1 MWRFYLV
8 ASEVAF
14 RHDGLVVFQI
24 QLAKKQDAVPLT
36 RDYLASRD
44 RLGEPATRD
53 GEKITDR
60 EVWNA
65 K

>member
-36 RDYLASRD
+36 RDYLAGRE
-44 RLGEPATRD
+44 RLAEPTTKAGENRQTENRLA
-53 GEKITDR
+53 
-60 EVWNA
+60 
-65 K
+65 

>member
-14 RHDGLVVFQI
+14 RHNGHVVFQI

-36 RDYLASRD
+36 RDYLTIRE
-44 RLGEPATRD
+44 RLDEPATST
-53 GEKITDR
+53 GENISDHSVR
-60 EVWNA
+60 AA